1 MGGNAIK
8 IAERVPKDKF
18 FEYAKKIIPMV
29 EKAFD
34 TKVSMVNSFKNKT
47 DFGDLDLLVLENKNI
62 LNRRK
67 VIEQTFD
74 PQEIKVN
81 SHIISFNHNELQVD
95 LIFTSKEDWG
105 TSKIFFEWGDLGN
118 FMGKLINNYGDL
130 ADHGYLLKYG
140 FDGLKCKILEQGKT
154 KLVFIS
160 KDNKEVF
167 KFLGLDFNKWE
178 EGFNDKLD
186 MFDYVITS
194 PMFDYPAFQWEN
206 LNSINK
212 DRNKRRPAYIEFL
225 EYIKDHKKV
234 IPWNNHPKEY
244 LDIIK
249 NFFSVDLL
257 EERKNFTKDIA
268 IKNII
273 KDKFNGTI
281 IKELIPYLDGKELGK
296 FIDSYKKSK
305 ENFDQYVYETDR
317 VYVAQNIL
325 DFWHTI
331 YTTK

>member
-18 FEYAKKIIPMV
+18 FGYAKKIIPMV

-34 TKVSMVNSFKNKT
+34 TKVSMVNSFENKT

-67 VIEQTFD
+67 VVEQVFE
-74 PQEIKVN
+74 PQEIDVN
-81 SHIISFNHNELQVD
+81 SHIISFNYNELQVD
-95 LIFTSKEDWG
+95 LIFTSKEDWK
-105 TSKIFFEWGDLGN
+105 TSKIFFEHGDLGN
-118 FMGKLINNYGDL
+118 FMGKLINNYGHL

-154 KLVFIS
+154 KLIFIT

-167 KFLGLDFNKWE
+167 KFLGLDFTKWE
-178 EGFNDKLD
+178 EGFNDKLE
-186 MFDYVITS
+186 MFDYVINS

-225 EYIKDHKKV
+225 EYIKDHKKA
-234 IPWNNHPKEY
+234 ISWEENHDVY
-244 LDIIK
+244 LTNLKD
-249 NFFSVDLL
+249 FFKVDLL
-257 EERKNFTKDIA
+257 KERKIFAKEIS

-281 IKELIPYLDGKELGK
+281 IKELISDLQGKELGK
-296 FIDSYKKSK
+296 FINAYKKSK
-305 ENFDQYVYETDR
+305 EDFDTYAYKADR
-317 VYVAQNIL
+317 ADIAQDIL
-325 DFWHTI
+325 VFWHTL